1 MSDQRRYR
9 NVNRILGEQPR
20 LGPFPAD
27 QIFPWGAIGITNL
40 IVFHYMLNAGWL
52 AVSVSTAWGW
62 ATYWTLSSNKTFYGK
77 FIGVPRLSKGYMRH
91 QSLLASST
99 SKPLKVK
106 RKRNRKRII

>member
-1 MSDQRRYR
+1 MSEQRRHI
-9 NVNRILGEQPR
+9 NVNRILGKQPR

-52 AVSVSTAWGW
+52 AVSVSTTWGW
-62 ATYWTLSSNKTFYGK
+62 ATYWTLSSNKTFFSK

-91 QSLLASST
+91 QSLLTHKSELLVI
-99 SKPLKVK
+99 KKK
-106 RKRNRKRII
+106 RKRKGRR